1 MKTKL
6 LLITPLFLMA
16 FYSSHAQ
23 SDFQYDYDAAGN
35 RTQRSLIIPR
45 YASPEDSVK
54 LIVTGSIAGYQVKL
68 FPNPTQGAIT
78 LQVIG
83 FENTE
88 QSKAEV
94 YDMQGRLVLSTPL
107 LSGFTTIDLT
117 PQLSGNYLLSIFVDG
132 KRKQWK
138 VVKTQ

>member
-6 LLITPLFLMA
+6 LLITLLFLMA

-23 SDFQYDYDAAGN
+23 SDFQYDYDGAGN

-68 FPNPTQGAIT
+68 FPNPTHGAIT

-88 QSKAEV
+88 HSKAEV